1 MEGSLKNPIFRGV
14 HEKPVYRGGDCLKEG
29 RWTVFRFKR
38 GLGEKEGLVFLRGE
52 GGLWVNIFYQVL
64 YGNFWKYEML
74 DGEIVNIS
82 RIINGWNMKFFK
94 YLWNRKSCKA

>member
-14 HEKPVYRGGDCLKEG
+14 HEKPV
-29 RWTVFRFKR
+29 
-38 GLGEKEGLVFLRGE
+38 
-52 GGLWVNIFYQVL
+52 WVNIFYQVL